1 MQVSVNIIKQ
11 GKHVLVAAC
20 DLNLLGKTLK
30 FREINFIV
38 HRSFYE
44 GSVVSVEEAVNL
56 IKQGTNVNIVGPAI
70 VQAAIDEG
78 LVHPQAILDISG
90 VPHAQIVKMY

>member
-44 GSVVSVEEAVNL
+44 GSVVSVEEAVDL